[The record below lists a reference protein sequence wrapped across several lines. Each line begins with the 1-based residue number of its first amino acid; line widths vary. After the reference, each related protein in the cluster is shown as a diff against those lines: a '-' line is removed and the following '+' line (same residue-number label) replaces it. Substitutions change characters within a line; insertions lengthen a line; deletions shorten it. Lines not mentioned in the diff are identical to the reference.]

1 MLKVSNQLN
10 HAKDTVI
17 KDKRTLYQQISKSL
31 KMIHIGKV
39 ILNDVKL
46 RYENHKG
53 PKVAVSELQDLNL
66 SAFDL
71 LIDSASQ
78 FDKNRFLYC
87 REMDAELN
95 NYSGQSANGQYKYK
109 AKQVTFSTR
118 TSQLNAYDCSLIATR
133 PPEEFFEHTYKDRFV
148 SHLDSL
154 QLENFDFEVY
164 NKYHTISGSNLIL
177 TNGSINIFGNP
188 RKDPKADTVDRVRT
202 FPNVAIFRLPNLKID
217 TISLRSIDASYEEYN
232 RKTKRAGIVRF
243 DRTRGYLYNVT
254 NDSAALTKNHTC
266 KININTQFMNRGN
279 LNVDF
284 VFNLTDKLHSYS
296 YKGRLQAARAVTE
309 ERARIAREL
318 HDLVAHSIGVIVIQ
332 AQGAQRALDTSPDQ
346 AREALSSIETA
357 GRSGMAEMRRLLGLL
372 TDGGAGAGTLPQPT
386 LNEIPDLV
394 ARLRAT
400 GVPVDLRVEGIVRA
414 LPAGIELTGYRMVQE
429 ATTNVLKHA
438 GRVPVDVRLQ
448 YEPDWLDIEVIDQ
461 GPTDSMQPVN
471 GHDSGSHGLVAMRE
485 RVSFYGGTLDTGPT
499 TGGGFSVHARIPL
512 ERKPA

>member
-1 MLKVSNQLN
+1 MPR
-10 HAKDTVI
+10 AG
-17 KDKRTLYQQISKSL
+17 SL
-31 KMIHIGKV
+31 
-39 ILNDVKL
+39 
-46 RYENHKG
+46 
-53 PKVAVSELQDLNL
+53 
-66 SAFDL
+66 L
-71 LIDSASQ
+71 LIDVVVVLTLAVTAVAQLWASPPAGLVGGAGVHMVLAAAFSLPLLFRRRFAVAVFVTVAASAWLQ
-78 FDKNRFLYC
+78 FELGGGLGQPFFAVIIALYAVGAHGS
-87 REMDAELN
+87 RPFTFVGPAAVVLQVLLADIPRLRDGAPWDEVVPAWFILLFVWGFGRWMRHRARAAVALAER
-95 NYSGQSANGQYKYK
+95 AE
-109 AKQVTFSTR
+109 AAER
-118 TSQLNAYDCSLIATR
+118 
-133 PPEEFFEHTYKDRFV
+133 DR
-148 SHLDSL
+148 H
-154 QLENFDFEVY
+154 E
-164 NKYHTISGSNLIL
+164 
-177 TNGSINIFGNP
+177 
-188 RKDPKADTVDRVRT
+188 
-202 FPNVAIFRLPNLKID
+202 
-217 TISLRSIDASYEEYN
+217 
-232 RKTKRAGIVRF
+232 
-243 DRTRGYLYNVT
+243 
-254 NDSAALTKNHTC
+254 
-266 KININTQFMNRGN
+266 
-279 LNVDF
+279 
-284 VFNLTDKLHSYS
+284 
-296 YKGRLQAARAVTE
+296 QAARAVTE

-485 RVSFYGGTLDTGPT
+485 RVSLYGGTLDTGPT